1 MEWYHRVNP
10 EWLQA
15 RNNFI
20 TASEVVKLLPVTATG
35 RKRYGMDAKRLAVW
49 ANKQKFNP
57 TEDDVCST
65 GAAARGHIME
75 PYAIDKF
82 NALSIASQT
91 FYHWDDILLYNEDT
105 GTAWSP
111 DGLTLSTP
119 IGVTKANSAD
129 YASPVKGIEV
139 KSYSADRHYDCLF
152 KDKMKLE
159 ERWQIAMALYTV
171 PSLTDMVLVF
181 FNPNVPQYIGWY
193 WYDRIDLKEELE
205 LIKQTVEEYNEFK
218 KNIEKKLPSKISMND
233 PGWEPRIKREWE
245 EKNQSTMNPLY

>member
-1 MEWYHRVNP
+1 MEWYHKVNP

-15 RNNFI
+15 RNEFI
-20 TASEVVKLLPVTATG
+20 TASEVIKLLPTTATG
-35 RKRYGMDAKRLAVW
+35 RKRYGIDAKRLAVW

-57 TEDDVCST
+57 TEDDICST

-75 PYAIDKF
+75 PYAINEF
-82 NALSIASQT
+82 NQLYKAQL
-91 FYHWDDILLYNEDT
+91 FFHWDDILFYNEDT

-111 DGLTLSTP
+111 DGLTLRQP
-119 IGVTKANSAD
+119 IEKTKVNSAD
-129 YASPVKGIEV
+129 CLTPVKGIEV

-159 ERWQIAMALYTV
+159 ERWQIAMAFYTV
-171 PSLTDMVLVF
+171 PLLTDMVLVF

-193 WYDRIDLKEELE
+193 WYDRTDLEEELE

-218 KNIEKKLPSKISMND
+218 KNIEKKLPSMVTMND
-233 PGWEPRIKREWE
+233 PGLECRIKREWE
-245 EKNQSTMNPLY
+245 EENQSTLNPLY

>member
-1 MEWYHRVNP
+1 MEWYHRVDP
-10 EWLQA
+10 EWLKA

-35 RKRYGMDAKRLAVW
+35 KKRYGMDAKRLAVW

-57 TEDDVCST
+57 TEDDIVST

-75 PYAIDKF
+75 PHAIESF
-82 NALSIASQT
+82 NSLNKAQT

-111 DGLTLSTP
+111 DGLTLKP
-119 IGVTKANSAD
+119 LIVKTKANGAA
-129 YASPVKGIEV
+129 YAPPVKGIEV

-152 KDKMKLE
+152 KDKKKLE
-159 ERWQIAMALYTV
+159 ERWQIAMAFYTV

-193 WYDRIDLKEELE
+193 WYDRSILEEELE

-218 KNIEKKLPSKISMND
+218 KNIEKKLPSMLTTQDS
-233 PGWEPRIKREWE
+233 GLEYRIKREWE
-245 EKNQSTMNPLY
+245 EETQSNLNPLY